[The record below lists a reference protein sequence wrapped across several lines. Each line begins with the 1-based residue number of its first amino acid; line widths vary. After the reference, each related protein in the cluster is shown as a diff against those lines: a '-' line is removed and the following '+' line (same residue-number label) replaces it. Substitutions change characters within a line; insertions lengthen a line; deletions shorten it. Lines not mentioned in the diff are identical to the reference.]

1 MVDLSYKGKE
11 ILNIGEPNIKDGDT
25 LKICFYV
32 IDKMPNPFLEFLFV
46 NDNDTLNF
54 LQFKYQGNV
63 PSKEGYNIIKNI
75 FIEFDEKINYT
86 GCIDNI
92 LFYEMIFNIENVSY
106 KTKKEKLWFLL
117 VDEVI
122 NKKSSLH
129 MNLDNEVVSFFLK
142 NSSLLFLIDNEKR
155 VLPSPIACY
164 YGNTL
169 NYINAISV
177 FGVQKESLYAS
188 QGPFYYF
195 CNYKLVLMYSTWRK
209 NFKHYYVNKQ
219 EIFEK
224 NGKYKKGGIVRFAV
238 FMDKIYLIT
247 SANDYHKNK
256 INFINNYDSVIYYK
270 DNNINYCIQS
280 YDNQYPISY
289 FSVNTDN
296 INSTDDMY
304 KITIE

>member
-1 MVDLSYKGKE
+1 
-11 ILNIGEPNIKDGDT
+11 
-25 LKICFYV
+25 
-32 IDKMPNPFLEFLFV
+32 
-46 NDNDTLNF
+46 
-54 LQFKYQGNV
+54 
-63 PSKEGYNIIKNI
+63 
-75 FIEFDEKINYT
+75 
-86 GCIDNI
+86 
-92 LFYEMIFNIENVSY
+92 MIFNIENVSY

-122 NKKSSLH
+122 NKKSSLY

-164 YGNTL
+164 YGNSL
-169 NYINAISV
+169 NYIKAISV

-209 NFKHYYVNKQ
+209 NFNHYYVNNKQ
-219 EIFEK
+219 IIGK

-247 SANDYHKNK
+247 SAKDYHKNK